1 MVISTCMWVHMYVW
15 VCVYMHFKDPNSIV
29 SYELFTE
36 ALFVAVDNWEWYSV
50 QSGENLVMSNP
61 EILLSPGHHVY

>member
-1 MVISTCMWVHMYVW
+1 MYVW

-36 ALFVAVDNWEWYSV
+36 ALFVAVDN
-50 QSGENLVMSNP
+50 
-61 EILLSPGHHVY
+61 